1 MEKNM
6 RALLIA
12 LAVAALPSAAL
23 ANMAGHPSG
32 FHGGFHGGGIHHGF
46 HRGFRNF
53 GVIIAAPYYAA
64 DDCWQF
70 VRTPYGLQRVWACE
84 DY

>member
-23 ANMAGHPSG
+23 ANMGGHPGG
-32 FHGGFHGGGIHHGF
+32 FHGGFHHGF

-64 DDCWQF
+64 DDCWQL
-70 VRTPYGLQRVWACE
+70 VRTPYGLQRVWVCE

>member
-1 MEKNM
+1 M

-12 LAVAALPSAAL
+12 LAVAALPTAAL
-23 ANMAGHPSG
+23 ANMGGHMGGHPGG
-32 FHGGFHGGGIHHGF
+32 FHGGFHGGGFHHGF
-46 HRGFRNF
+46 HGGFRNF
-53 GVIIAAPYYAA
+53 GVLVVAPYYAG
-64 DDCWQF
+64 DDCWQL

>member
-1 MEKNM
+1 M

-12 LAVAALPSAAL
+12 LAVAALPTAAL
-23 ANMAGHPSG
+23 ANMSGHMGGHPGG
-32 FHGGFHGGGIHHGF
+32 FHGGFHGGGFHHGF
-46 HRGFRNF
+46 HGGFRNF
-53 GVIIAAPYYAA
+53 GVFVAAPYYAA
-64 DDCWQF
+64 DDCWQL

>member
-1 MEKNM
+1 M

-12 LAVAALPSAAL
+12 LAVAALPTAAL
-23 ANMAGHPSG
+23 ADMGGHMGGHPGG
-32 FHGGFHGGGIHHGF
+32 FHGGFHGGGFHHGF

-53 GVIIAAPYYAA
+53 GVFVAAPYYAA
-64 DDCWQF
+64 DDCWQL

>member
-23 ANMAGHPSG
+23 ANMGGHP
-32 FHGGFHGGGIHHGF
+32 GGFHGGGFHHGF

-53 GVIIAAPYYAA
+53 GAIIVAPYYAA
-64 DDCWQF
+64 DDCWQL
-70 VRTPYGLQRVWACE
+70 VRTPYGLQRVWVCE